1 MLKNFFTNSTN
12 LAKEICKLKLRNGD
26 RAIDAT
32 MGNGNDTIFLRE
44 LVGEEGSIYSFD
56 IQEMA
61 IENTRKKL
69 NDINI
74 DMRNVELILDGHQNI
89 DKYVK
94 EKVKLVM
101 FNLGYLPGADHK
113 LTTKGDTTIEGIK
126 KSLNILEKNG
136 VVILVIYYGH
146 EGGGKEREEVLD
158 FISSLN
164 QKEYNVVKLSFIN
177 QVNSPP
183 ELICI
188 EKRGIEG

>member
-1 MLKNFFTNSTN
+1 MKNFFTNSTN
-12 LAKEICKLKLRNGD
+12 LAKEICKLKLENGD

-44 LVGEEGSIYSFD
+44 LVGEDGSVYSFD
-56 IQEMA
+56 IQKMA

-113 LTTKGDTTIEGIK
+113 LTTKADTTIEGIE

-146 EGGGKEREEVLD
+146 EGGEEEREEVLD

-164 QKEYNVVKLSFIN
+164 QKEYNVAKLSFIN

-188 EKRGIEG
+188 EKRGVEG

>member
-12 LAKEICKLKLRNGD
+12 LAKEICKLKLENGD

-44 LVGEEGSIYSFD
+44 LVGEDGSVYSFD
-56 IQEMA
+56 IQKMA

-113 LTTKGDTTIEGIK
+113 LTTKADTTIEGIE

-146 EGGGKEREEVLD
+146 EGGEEEREEVLD

-164 QKEYNVVKLSFIN
+164 QKEYNVAKLSFIN

-188 EKRGIEG
+188 EKRGVEG

>member
-1 MLKNFFTNSTN
+1 MKNFFTNSTN
-12 LAKEICKLKLRNGD
+12 LAKEICKLKLKNGD

-113 LTTKGDTTIEGIK
+113 LTTKADTTIEGIE

-146 EGGGKEREEVLD
+146 EGGEEEREEVFN

-164 QKEYNVVKLSFIN
+164 QKEYNVAKLSFIN

-188 EKRGIEG
+188 EKRGVES